1 MVAIIAS
8 VDASWGRAN
17 AVADILIPVV
27 TNGAEMGFAE
37 ATAVLGVFNI
47 GSPVLGQRA
56 NGWEADAL
64 AVLNAPGKTS
74 AAFLRLADAL
84 AKFGVVD
91 VSFIAGVDWSEA
103 SATTFFGIEI
113 IIIIYVDRFL
123 SVTVGKNFAVA
134 AAMLVVP
141 VVAGGTL
148 HGGAVAAA

>member
-1 MVAIIAS
+1 MVA
-8 VDASWGRAN
+8 DG
-17 AVADILIPVV
+17 
-27 TNGAEMGFAE
+27 TEMRFAE
-37 ATAVLGVFNI
+37 AAAVLGVFNI

-56 NGWEADAL
+56 HSWEAYAL
-64 AVLNAPGKTS
+64 AVLDAPGETFS
-74 AAFLRLADAL
+74 ALLRLASAL

-91 VSFIAGVDWSEA
+91 VSFSAGGHWAEA

-123 SVTVGKNFAVA
+123 SVTAGKNFAVA